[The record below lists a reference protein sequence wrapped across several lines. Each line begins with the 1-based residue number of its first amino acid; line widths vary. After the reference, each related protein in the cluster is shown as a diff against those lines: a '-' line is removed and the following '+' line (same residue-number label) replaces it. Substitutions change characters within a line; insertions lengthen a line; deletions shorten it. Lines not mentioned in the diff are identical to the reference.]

1 MCPTLF
7 LFPLSPCNSHNLSN
21 THHPPSNQPAP
32 LPPPREKKKEKK
44 KKKMATAKATTTTLP
59 ELTLIVAAT
68 QQMGIGRAGT
78 LPWTGLRKEMAY
90 FARVTK
96 RLPASSAFS
105 SSIPTTAAVATG
117 TGAETATA
125 AAAGGGAS
133 GGVQQQQQ
141 QNAVVMG
148 RKTWESIP
156 ERFRPLPGRLNVV
169 VSRQQPSS
177 LSSLPL
183 SPPSPTSST
192 GGMVMA
198 GSLEEALQELGTRA
212 AAGAVGRV
220 FVIGGAQVY
229 GTALGLGEVARRV
242 LLTRVR
248 SPAFECD
255 TFFPVGL
262 AEGEGSGGWRR
273 SGQEEMDRWVG
284 EEVPRGVQREAGT
297 EYEFEMWERVD

>member
-1 MCPTLF
+1 MAPAKPPT
-7 LFPLSPCNSHNLSN
+7 PH
-21 THHPPSNQPAP
+21 
-32 LPPPREKKKEKK
+32 LPD
-44 KKKMATAKATTTTLP
+44 
-59 ELTLIVAAT
+59 LTLIVAAT

-96 RLPASSAFS
+96 RLSPGSAT
-105 SSIPTTAAVATG
+105 PTSVDG
-117 TGAETATA
+117 T
-125 AAAGGGAS
+125 AAGGGG
-133 GGVQQQQQ
+133 GGVQQ
-141 QNAVVMG
+141 NAVIMG

-156 ERFRPLPGRLNVV
+156 TKFRPLPGRLNVV
-169 VSRQQPSS
+169 VSRQAS

-183 SPPSPTSST
+183 PPPTSSSASGS
-192 GGMVMA
+192 GGVVLA
-198 GSLEEALQELGTRA
+198 SSLDDALQQLSARA
-212 AAGAVGRV
+212 AVGRV

-229 GTALGLGEVARRV
+229 GAALGLTGLARRV

-248 SPAFECD
+248 SPGFECD

-262 AEGEGSGGWRR
+262 SEGEEKGGWRR

-284 EEVPRGVQREAGT
+284 EEVPRGVQTEAGT